1 MSSRAELQQEQL
13 EHLHPMSTEKLEKRI
28 ETLEELC
35 AHQTSEIESLSDV
48 VKEQWSE
55 IDGLKKALLR
65 FRDRLTEVEETGP
78 GGHENTRPPHY

>member
-1 MSSRAELQQEQL
+1 MSSDNF
-13 EHLHPMSTEKLEKRI
+13 EKRI
-28 ETLEELC
+28 QVLEELC

-48 VKEQWSE
+48 VKEQWTE